1 MRLRA
6 AIEGTTIMSI
16 ILEGVVGRLR
26 KQEPKTGEA
35 TRWTWRRLPV
45 LESKAPGSLKLGEEG
60 VYEYIPFP

>member
-1 MRLRA
+1 
-6 AIEGTTIMSI
+6 MSI